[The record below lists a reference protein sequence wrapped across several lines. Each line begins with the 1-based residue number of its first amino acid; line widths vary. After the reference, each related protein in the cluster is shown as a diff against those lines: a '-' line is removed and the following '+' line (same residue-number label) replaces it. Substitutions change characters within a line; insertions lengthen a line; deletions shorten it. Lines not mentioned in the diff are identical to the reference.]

1 MRSEHTTMRSIDRA
15 AAQDAARSYSQS
27 TEATRAAAAA
37 AASQNTA
44 SPTSLQTRAPR
55 TDSVTLSDNA
65 RSVGAARQAVKNSP
79 DVRQQ
84 KVADIKQQLTDGT
97 YQVASHVL
105 ARKLMNTSS
114 IQA

>member
-1 MRSEHTTMRSIDRA
+1 MRSEHTTMTSIDRV
-15 AAQDAARSYSQS
+15 AAQDAARSYAQN

-37 AASQNTA
+37 AASQAAA
-44 SPTSLQTRAPR
+44 SQSTVQARPSR

-84 KVADIKQQLTDGT
+84 KVADIKQQLSDGT